1 MEMITTGGET
11 RFVCDMIRES
21 IQIQERCQLVRFCTL
36 LRYHRTLIRNIV
48 STGGIRP
55 CWESSRPL
63 ARLFQ
68 SFEKTTC
75 VPMSSGSDSFYKV
88 DQDRSVY

>member
-1 MEMITTGGET
+1 
-11 RFVCDMIRES
+11 MIRES
-21 IQIQERCQLVRFCTL
+21 MQLQEKRQLVQFRTL
-36 LRYHRTLIRNIV
+36 LRRHGTSVRNVV
-48 STGGIRP
+48 STDGIRP